1 MQSSV
6 KKNKKRLTNGVGWGI
21 SIETT
26 TDMNQQTIMYY
37 IHNILN
43 GTRKVASM
51 AEAVQVLEA
60 VEFNAEKYLIT
71 HQNYEV
77 YTAIKKYVESSNK

>member
-1 MQSSV
+1 
-6 KKNKKRLTNGVGWGI
+6 
-21 SIETT
+21 
-26 TDMNQQTIMYY
+26 MYY

>member
-1 MQSSV
+1 MT
-6 KKNKKRLTNGVGWGI
+6 KGVGWGI
-21 SIETT
+21 CIETT
-26 TDMNQQTIMYY
+26 NTMNQETIMYY

-43 GTRKVASM
+43 GTRKVSSM
-51 AEAVQVLEA
+51 AEAVQILEA

-77 YTAIKKYVESSNK
+77 YTAIKNYVEGGNK